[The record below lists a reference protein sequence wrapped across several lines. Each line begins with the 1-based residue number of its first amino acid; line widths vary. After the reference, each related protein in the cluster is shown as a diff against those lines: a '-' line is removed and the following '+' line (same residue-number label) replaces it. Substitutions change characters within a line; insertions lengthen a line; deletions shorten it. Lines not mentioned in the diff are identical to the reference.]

1 MNCGDQSS
9 GCLSHAE
16 SASCLRQL
24 GVYVFG
30 SAVTVTQD
38 GANWWKR
45 FDDCSNGLFVIVLP
59 LISTTTLV

>member
-16 SASCLRQL
+16 SASWLRQL

-30 SAVTVTQD
+30 SAVTVTRREQIGGRD
-38 GANWWKR
+38 
-45 FDDCSNGLFVIVLP
+45 
-59 LISTTTLV
+59 STTALTVYSL